1 MTQEAKPVTAAIRE
15 PEAAASLHREGNTR
29 LVMMQLDYLVMI
41 AGKTAEIRQG
51 EGCDGKMKYWCNL
64 SNDRSVYVNKTE
76 YDFICYLRSKTN
88 QHEEK

>member
-1 MTQEAKPVTAAIRE
+1 
-15 PEAAASLHREGNTR
+15 
-29 LVMMQLDYLVMI
+29 MMQLDYLVMI

-76 YDFICYLRSKTN
+76 YDFISYLRSKTN